1 MENEQNSGLALL
13 IQRQARQLKKLQE
26 TVNALKEDVE
36 ALSTVAGMYLEE
48 SRDWER
54 DGERDTD
61 YIKILT
67 EPRNSWGKA

>member
-13 IQRQARQLKKLQE
+13 IKKQARQLKKLQE
-26 TVNALKEDVE
+26 TVKTLKEDVE

-48 SRDWER
+48 SQDWEK
-54 DGERDTD
+54 DTK